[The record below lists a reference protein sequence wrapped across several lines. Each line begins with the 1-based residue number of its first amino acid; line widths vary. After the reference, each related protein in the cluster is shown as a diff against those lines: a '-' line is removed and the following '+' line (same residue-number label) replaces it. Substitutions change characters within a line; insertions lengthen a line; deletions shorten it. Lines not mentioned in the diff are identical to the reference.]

1 MLRAKL
7 STVNGALRS
16 FSNAS
21 NADLSRSSSA
31 SSGGTHRLNSA
42 PHPRV
47 RVARAPAAAVR
58 EGESP
63 EFGID
68 AHPSASLPGTV
79 PRRAMAEWRVVCSCG
94 WTWDCSSEWAAR
106 SASRPISSSATRP
119 ALAVIQPPSNGSM
132 ALTVPEGELARP
144 APTSRNR
151 RP

>member
-94 WTWDCSSEWAAR
+94 WTREASSAWAAK
-106 SASRPISSSATRP
+106 SMSRLHERIGLPEVKHAARVEFLDGPESGSQLP
-119 ALAVIQPPSNGSM
+119 VI
-132 ALTVPEGELARP
+132 
-144 APTSRNR
+144 
-151 RP
+151 